1 MPRWSC
7 CLLRRALRGAALAAE
22 VSCATAP
29 VCGSFKLVMLSTV
42 CDSADCRGGAIGG
55 RRWHRMEQTAKRFDC
70 YFQQTFRKLPEQ
82 VSLLLDSSS
91 SGTIADHVE
100 CRETNK
106 EQQWLKIIAIR
117 TSPSRRM
124 ARSRPRRRR
133 RARTSPTKH
142 RLPLPNRLQCRTRA
156 SGPPPPFLPWT
167 RRMARQAIPLTIRRI
182 MLPLPVNAR

>member
-1 MPRWSC
+1 
-7 CLLRRALRGAALAAE
+7 
-22 VSCATAP
+22 
-29 VCGSFKLVMLSTV
+29 
-42 CDSADCRGGAIGG
+42 
-55 RRWHRMEQTAKRFDC
+55 MEQTAKRFDC

-124 ARSRPRRRR
+124 ATQQTAPMPPVD
-133 RARTSPTKH
+133 AEQTQTYAGEPNAADVGYRTD
-142 RLPLPNRLQCRTRA
+142 
-156 SGPPPPFLPWT
+156 
-167 RRMARQAIPLTIRRI
+167 
-182 MLPLPVNAR
+182 